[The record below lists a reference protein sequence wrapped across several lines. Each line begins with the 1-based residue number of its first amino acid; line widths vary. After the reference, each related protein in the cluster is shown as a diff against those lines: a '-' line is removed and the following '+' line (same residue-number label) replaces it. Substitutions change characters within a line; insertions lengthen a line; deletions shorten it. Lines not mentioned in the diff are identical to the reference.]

1 VSIVKKTFQYGGQEV
16 TLETGRIARQAS
28 GAVMVTMG
36 TTSVLC
42 TVVAEQKQRAGQD
55 FFPLSVHYI
64 EKAYSVGKIPGG
76 FFKREARP
84 SEKETLTSRLIDRPI
99 RPLFADGFM
108 NEVQVICT
116 VMSADLETDPDIP
129 AMIGTSAA
137 LAISGCPFNGPIG
150 GARVGFNESTGYMLN
165 PSYSGLKDSKLDM
178 VVAGTR
184 DAVLMVESQ
193 ADELSEDQMLGA
205 VLFAHQEMQTV
216 IQAIDELVADAG
228 KPRWDWSAP
237 EVDTALRESVEAAAM
252 ADLGDAYRIT
262 EKAARYERVGE
273 VKDRVVEELAV
284 EDGPSADDIKDEF
297 KALEK
302 RIVRQRILA
311 GEPRIDG
318 RDGRTVRQIA
328 CEVDVLPNVH
338 GSALFTRGETQAIGA
353 VTLGSTRDAQII
365 DALEGER
372 KDPFMLHYNFPPYSV
387 GEAGRIGATGR
398 REIGHG
404 RLARRGLA
412 AVLPNSEE
420 FPYTIRVVSEITES
434 NGSSSMASV
443 CVGSMSMMAAGVPL
457 KAPVA
462 GIAMGLVK
470 EGNQFAV
477 LTDILGDEDHLGDM
491 DFKVAGTSAGVTALQ
506 MDIKIEGINEQI
518 MEVAL
523 EQALQARLHILGQ
536 MNAVLDSA
544 REITSENAPSM
555 VTLKVDQD
563 KIRDIIGKGGATI
576 RQITEDSGATV
587 DIDDDGTV
595 KVFGQN
601 QAARDAAVD
610 MIMAITAEAEVGAI
624 YTGKVARI
632 VDFGAFITILPG
644 KDGLLHISQIANERV
659 ENVSDYLEEGQEVT
673 VKCLD
678 VDQRGRIKLSI
689 KELLDD
695 EAADAAPAEEDNGSA
710 DDAEPVAE
718 AEVAEEVAAESDET
732 ADADDASEAESQA
745 DSADDADESEDDK

>member
-732 ADADDASEAESQA
+732 ADADDASEAESEA